1 VIGDYENTKVSSYD
15 LLKKL
20 GFDET
25 LIEENKKANRDA

>member
-1 VIGDYENTKVSSYD
+1 MYD

-25 LIEENKKANRDA
+25 LIEENKKANRDSNKPVSMR